1 MDKANF
7 FLALVGRLRG
17 SSYIPYL
24 LDDVLKSLI
33 SAGSIPADTIKPEL
47 ITHLTALIQSDLL
60 TLLLNNLPVSQ
71 GVKDGSK
78 QQSPDRSSVFPF
90 DGVAPKV
97 PVAQKPTF

>member
-60 TLLLNNLPVSQ
+60 TLLLNNLPLKQ
-71 GVKDGSK
+71 EVKNGSN
-78 QQSPDRSSVFPF
+78 QQQTNRPSVFPF
-90 DGVAPKV
+90 DGIPPQV
-97 PVAQKPTF
+97 PSTQQPTF

>member
-1 MDKANF
+1 MDRANF

-60 TLLLNNLPVSQ
+60 TLLLNNLPVKQ
-71 GVKDGSK
+71 DVNNGSN
-78 QQSPDRSSVFPF
+78 QQQANRPSVFPF
-90 DGVAPKV
+90 DGKPAPL
-97 PVAQKPTF
+97 PSAQKPTF

>member
-60 TLLLNNLPVSQ
+60 TLLLNNLPLKQ
-71 GVKDGSK
+71 EVKNGSN
-78 QQSPDRSSVFPF
+78 QQQANRPSVFPF
-90 DGVAPKV
+90 DGIPPQV
-97 PVAQKPTF
+97 PSPQKSTF

>member
-60 TLLLNNLPVSQ
+60 TLLLNNLPLKQ
-71 GVKDGSK
+71 EVKNGSN
-78 QQSPDRSSVFPF
+78 QQQANRPSVFPF
-90 DGVAPKV
+90 DGIPPQV
-97 PVAQKPTF
+97 PIPQKPTL

>member
-60 TLLLNNLPVSQ
+60 TLLLNNLPVKQ
-71 GVKDGSK
+71 EVKDGTN
-78 QQSPDRSSVFPF
+78 QQQTNRSSVFSF
-90 DGVAPKV
+90 DGKPSQV
-97 PVAQKPTF
+97 PSAQKSTL

>member
-60 TLLLNNLPVSQ
+60 TLLLNNLPLKQ
-71 GVKDGSK
+71 EVKNGSN
-78 QQSPDRSSVFPF
+78 QQQANRPSVFPF
-90 DGVAPKV
+90 DGIP
-97 PVAQKPTF
+97 PQLPSPQKSTF

>member
-17 SSYIPYL
+17 SCYIPYL

-60 TLLLNNLPVSQ
+60 TLLLNNLPLKQ
-71 GVKDGSK
+71 EVKNGSN
-78 QQSPDRSSVFPF
+78 QQQANRPSVFPF
-90 DGVAPKV
+90 DGIPPQV
-97 PVAQKPTF
+97 PSPQKPTF

>member
-60 TLLLNNLPVSQ
+60 TLLLNNLPLKQ
-71 GVKDGSK
+71 EVKNGSN
-78 QQSPDRSSVFPF
+78 QQQANRPSVFPF
-90 DGVAPKV
+90 DGIPPQV
-97 PVAQKPTF
+97 PSPQKPTF